1 VSDDVINQFAGI
13 APRSDLAQLREQR
26 PETLGYAQGSFD
38 ALLEPDDPGGVSR
51 AEREAIALRVAT
63 LERFP
68 DLAGFHRERLRAL
81 GVSDTEID
89 AIVLFP
95 GAGVLSARLA
105 AIVRHTDLLT
115 IDSRRGSP
123 EALADLKQAGLAAA
137 DIVTI
142 SQLIAYLSYQ
152 IRIIALLRAMRG
164 EG

>member
-38 ALLEPDDPGGVSR
+38 ALLEPDHPGGVSR